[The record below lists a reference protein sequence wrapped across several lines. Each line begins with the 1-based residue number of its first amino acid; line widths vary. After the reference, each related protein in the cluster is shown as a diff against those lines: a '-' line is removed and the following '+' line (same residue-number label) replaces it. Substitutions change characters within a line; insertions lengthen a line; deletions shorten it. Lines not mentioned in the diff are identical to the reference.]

1 MKKRGIMKIR
11 ILSCFFVLISF
22 CASGQDLSGTYYSE
36 FGTKIEIRG
45 NELTYIEP
53 HFSTPVRSNDT
64 LAKCTFEWVDADFI
78 KINSTP
84 PDIIALKGLNITQHS
99 DSTVIDSI
107 KVSFSIPYQRCNL
120 KIQIHTDTFKT
131 FDFVY
136 SQGSRDVML
145 PNNVRSITFYIAP
158 EHIIPHTTDGLFYG
172 VIGFDPFQEFEIKE
186 NTNTVLIE
194 IPALDDSFFERYYI
208 KDEFARVSNDS
219 IMWKGEV
226 FVKGADA
233 PIQELFQLEGEA
245 GNQLNEM
252 ITSSINSYITWK
264 NSFVKDGI
272 TLHDTCHYWVCK
284 DGFPADFPYDS
295 MQNVTFLSLHNL
307 NGLSKSLR
315 KELKKGIDACFVWLK
330 LTERQLVIGIGG
342 RRVKLIKK
350 SDFEISMGDWSVFTY
365 EYSCEKQKWLLTN
378 TEYGGI

>member
-1 MKKRGIMKIR
+1 MKIR

-330 LTERQLVIGIGG
+330 LTERQLIIGIGG

-350 SDFEISMGDWSVFTY
+350 NNLEISIGDWSVFTY

>member
-1 MKKRGIMKIR
+1 MSIKRVS
-11 ILSCFFVLISF
+11 LFFVLISF

-64 LAKCTFEWVDADFI
+64 LVKCTFEWVDANFI

-84 PDIIALKGLNITQHS
+84 PDIIALKGLNVIQHS

-107 KVSFSIPYQRCNL
+107 KMSFSIPYQRWNL

-131 FDFVY
+131 FDLVY

-158 EHIIPHTTDGLFYG
+158 EHIIPHTADGLFYG
-172 VIGFDPFQEFEIKE
+172 VIGFNPFQEFEIKE
-186 NTNTVLIE
+186 NTNKVLIE

-208 KDEFARVSNDS
+208 KDDYARVSNDS

-233 PIQELFQLEGEA
+233 PIP
-245 GNQLNEM
+245 
-252 ITSSINSYITWK
+252 
-264 NSFVKDGI
+264 D
-272 TLHDTCHYWVCK
+272 
-284 DGFPADFPYDS
+284 
-295 MQNVTFLSLHNL
+295 
-307 NGLSKSLR
+307 
-315 KELKKGIDACFVWLK
+315 
-330 LTERQLVIGIGG
+330 
-342 RRVKLIKK
+342 LIE
-350 SDFEISMGDWSVFTY
+350 D
-365 EYSCEKQKWLLTN
+365 
-378 TEYGGI
+378 